1 MQIKTQ
7 QLNWRNKHRTW
18 DRLGGNDMSRIM
30 IDDGNTVI
38 NLNIQ
43 QMVTMI
49 GGDSGTGKTFVQ
61 TMVSNLNHGSGALNK
76 GLPDKIYVV
85 SEWVN
90 LYYVIDQHPDK
101 ALIIVDRI
109 EDFQDD
115 ALKDLVSEINK
126 CNNTWI
132 LLGRIPLSNLDDKV
146 NFNRFGCKVLKHK
159 SMNNKTVIYDELV

>member
-7 QLNWRNKHRTW
+7 QLKQRNKHKTW

-30 IDDGNTVI
+30 IDDGNTII

-61 TMVSNLNHGSGALNK
+61 TVINNLNQGSGALNK

-85 SEWVN
+85 SEWMN
-90 LYYVIDQHPDK
+90 LNYVIDQHQDK
-101 ALIIVDRI
+101 ALIIEDLI
-109 EDFQDD
+109 ED
-115 ALKDLVSEINK
+115 
-126 CNNTWI
+126 
-132 LLGRIPLSNLDDKV
+132 
-146 NFNRFGCKVLKHK
+146 
-159 SMNNKTVIYDELV
+159 IYDY